1 MTTNRLTLRLS
12 LAFLALMVCGAL
24 AVVLA
29 LAVTGSLAANEGQ
42 ETVLLHLQSK
52 LYYTL
57 NVTGTHIWRG
67 LRKDL
72 TLREISQR
80 LQHEFIVDAEAADQC
95 VLRLV
100 DELCRQK
107 LVETPD
113 NKESVEPTA

>member
-1 MTTNRLTLRLS
+1 MATLEQQLHPHRD
-12 LAFLALMVCGAL
+12 
-24 AVVLA
+24 VVDTEL
-29 LAVTGSLAANEGQ
+29 EGQ
-42 ETVLLHLQSK
+42 ESVLLHLQSK

-72 TLREISQR
+72 TLREISQC
-80 LQHEFIVDAEAADQC
+80 LQREFIVDAEAADQC

-107 LVETPD
+107 LVETLD
-113 NKESVEPTA
+113 VKEFVERPL